1 VFSAFKQSLDLIQ
14 SYVVTSGYSFLRMD
28 GDTPTHKR
36 QGESLCFWYVFWRSS
51 RPVLLVSNFLFVALR
66 VPQFLYLKTD
76 LADEFNSSP
85 DILVFLLST
94 KAMGLGINLTSANF
108 VIIFDVEW

>member
-1 VFSAFKQSLDLIQ
+1 
-14 SYVVTSGYSFLRMD
+14 M
-28 GDTPTHKR
+28 
-36 QGESLCFWYVFWRSS
+36 
-51 RPVLLVSNFLFVALR
+51 
-66 VPQFLYLKTD
+66 
-76 LADEFNSSP
+76 ADEFNSSP